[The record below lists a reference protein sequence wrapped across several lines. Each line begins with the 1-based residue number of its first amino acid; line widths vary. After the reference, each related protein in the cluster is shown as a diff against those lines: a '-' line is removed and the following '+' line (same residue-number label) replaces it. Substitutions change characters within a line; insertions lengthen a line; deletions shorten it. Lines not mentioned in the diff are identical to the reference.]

1 MNTAYLWFVTA
12 YLIPYFIS
20 LIWLETVGSG
30 TGINSEDDIRIKT
43 SVCWIAWEP
52 ASHAGQK
59 QVSQWIITWITDLCS
74 LFLLQTQSPRM
85 STINKTSD
93 RSHQWGNGVKETLIL
108 GCWDYTLEQS
118 LCEEVWQFLGNTGTD
133 LPQNPALPLLGIHP
147 KDVPP
152 YQSRILVCP
161 SSWWLLFI
169 ARNRGEFTHWS
180 ITQPSKRKMRS

>member
-12 YLIPYFIS
+12 YLIPHFIS

-30 TGINSEDDIRIKT
+30 TGINSEDDVRIKT

-74 LFLLQTQSPRM
+74 LSLFQTQSPRM

-93 RSHQWGNGVKETLIL
+93 RSHQWGHGVKETLIL

-118 LCEEVWQFLGNTGTD
+118 LCEEVWQCLRNTGTD
-133 LPQNPALPLLGIHP
+133 LPQNPALPLLGIHQRTSHP
-147 KDVPP
+147 TRVG
-152 YQSRILVCP
+152 YLFVHLHGG
-161 SSWWLLFI
+161 SS
-169 ARNRGEFTHWS
+169 S
-180 ITQPSKRKMRS
+180 